1 MIKGGTER
9 DVRIRRQPIHTGICL
24 NLLGRN
30 REMRKGEGLQPHC
43 RGRCVTEQNQL
54 KIAKQVIMS
63 REKSPGKEEAGPEQ
77 MLN

>member
-1 MIKGGTER
+1 
-9 DVRIRRQPIHTGICL
+9 
-24 NLLGRN
+24 
-30 REMRKGEGLQPHC
+30 MRKGEGLQPHC